1 MDISYLLHG
10 CRPTSE
16 KEAGFENGKLE
27 ILLSCRMTAVFTL
40 AFPDF
45 SVEVY
50 DDGEKYMLFDVPAAD
65 GAFVSEMRKE
75 VLEKAEAAVKKLY
88 SGGNPVEKLLLYA
101 KEKYGT
107 EPDNPFSGDGGSAV
121 LRTPK
126 GKWYGLIM
134 RIKYRNLGI
143 PSDGEISV
151 INLKHPPEKMGETV
165 DNKAVFPAYHMNKK
179 YWITVIL
186 SSDVPFEKITALLD
200 ESYAEVNGTCRALR
214 KDVPRES
221 GLLDKK
227 KKR

>member
-27 ILLSCRMTAVFTL
+27 IPLSCQMTAVFTL
-40 AFPDF
+40 SFPEF

-50 DDGEKYMLFDVPAAD
+50 DGGEKYALFDVAAAG

-75 VLEKAEAAVKKLY
+75 VLEKAEETVKKLY
-88 SGGNPVEKLLLYA
+88 SGENTVVKLLDYA
-101 KEKYGT
+101 LQKYGT
-107 EPDNPFSGDGGSAV
+107 KPDNPFSGDGVSAV

-134 RIKYRNLGI
+134 RIKYRNLGV

-151 INLKHPPEKMGETV
+151 INLKHPPEKMSETV

-186 SSDVPFEKITALLD
+186 SPDVPFEKITALLD
-200 ESYAEVNGTCRALR
+200 ESYAEVNGPQ
-214 KDVPRES
+214 KS